1 MTKNLKH
8 VSIGLLI
15 LGMASSV
22 FALNEK
28 QIRTEIQKRLGT
40 SANVRN
46 VTPSPIPGLFEVQ
59 VNNEIFYTDSNAK
72 YLIQGEMVELA
83 SGNNLTT
90 KRQEDINRIKW
101 SELPQAQAFKV
112 VRGNGSRQIAV
123 FSDPNCGYCKRLEKT
138 LQQLDNV
145 TIYNY
150 LIPILS
156 ADSALKSKQIWCAA
170 DQQKI
175 PLERLDNDR
184 WRLPKNSASCEIIT
198 TVYAFDQSVRTAY
211 LDQERGFFNPT
222 SLCLAVQGQA
232 HLPCSLAIAPPTDQS
247 LLGWNAHCTLA
258 PVKTDLQGFGFYLA
272 KNYDDLIDHPVAMG
286 HFDLIEWQ
294 LYGTPHAMAIQGLT
308 AEQSELLDKEQL
320 ARDLSK
326 ICAETI
332 RLFEPRKPKAPFS
345 RYLFIVNAALDGYG
359 GLEHHNSTALLCK
372 RDQLPYQD
380 HDAKTPKKTYEE
392 FLGLCSHEYFHAWLV
407 KRIQPKAFQPL
418 DDLMRYLWKEHG
430 KPFLGINQYSLDLA
444 ISQIMGIT
452 FNKIWQDF
460 KKNYINGTQDLPLQL
475 WLPQIAEIS
484 VSLKSARFLDDLKL
498 SLGIRH
504 ADSHGWLK
512 LTHVLDGGLAQQAGL
527 APHDLISSINGQRV
541 NSSRLDPVLASLK
554 RSKRLSFHY
563 FRQDKECN
571 ASIALKLNSPVQYEI
586 KTNKSNSF

>member
-170 DQQKI
+170 DQQKVW
-175 PLERLDNDR
+175 ND
-184 WRLPKNSASCEIIT
+184 WMLNNLGPSGKSDCVNPIDKNLT
-198 TVYAFDQSVRTAY
+198 
-211 LDQERGFFNPT
+211 
-222 SLCLAVQGQA
+222 
-232 HLPCSLAIAPPTDQS
+232 
-247 LLGWNAHCTLA
+247 
-258 PVKTDLQGFGFYLA
+258 LA
-272 KNYDDLIDHPVAMG
+272 KNYG
-286 HFDLIEWQ
+286 
-294 LYGTPHAMAIQGLT
+294 
-308 AEQSELLDKEQL
+308 
-320 ARDLSK
+320 
-326 ICAETI
+326 
-332 RLFEPRKPKAPFS
+332 
-345 RYLFIVNAALDGYG
+345 
-359 GLEHHNSTALLCK
+359 
-372 RDQLPYQD
+372 
-380 HDAKTPKKTYEE
+380 
-392 FLGLCSHEYFHAWLV
+392 
-407 KRIQPKAFQPL
+407 
-418 DDLMRYLWKEHG
+418 
-430 KPFLGINQYSLDLA
+430 
-444 ISQIMGIT
+444 
-452 FNKIWQDF
+452 
-460 KKNYINGTQDLPLQL
+460 INGTPTIFFTDGSRFPGAVQL
-475 WLPQIAEIS
+475 
-484 VSLKSARFLDDLKL
+484 
-498 SLGIRH
+498 
-504 ADSHGWLK
+504 ADIEK
-512 LTHVLDGGLAQQAGL
+512 K
-527 APHDLISSINGQRV
+527 
-541 NSSRLDPVLASLK
+541 LASLK
-554 RSKRLSFHY
+554 
-563 FRQDKECN
+563 
-571 ASIALKLNSPVQYEI
+571 
-586 KTNKSNSF
+586 

>member
-101 SELPQAQAFKV
+101 SDLPQAQAFKV

-170 DQQKI
+170 D
-175 PLERLDNDR
+175 
-184 WRLPKNSASCEIIT
+184 
-198 TVYAFDQSVRTAY
+198 F
-211 LDQERGFFNPT
+211 
-222 SLCLAVQGQA
+222 
-232 HLPCSLAIAPPTDQS
+232 
-247 LLGWNAHCTLA
+247 
-258 PVKTDLQGFGFYLA
+258 
-272 KNYDDLIDHPVAMG
+272 
-286 HFDLIEWQ
+286 
-294 LYGTPHAMAIQGLT
+294 
-308 AEQSELLDKEQL
+308 
-320 ARDLSK
+320 
-326 ICAETI
+326 
-332 RLFEPRKPKAPFS
+332 
-345 RYLFIVNAALDGYG
+345 
-359 GLEHHNSTALLCK
+359 
-372 RDQLPYQD
+372 
-380 HDAKTPKKTYEE
+380 
-392 FLGLCSHEYFHAWLV
+392 
-407 KRIQPKAFQPL
+407 
-418 DDLMRYLWKEHG
+418 
-430 KPFLGINQYSLDLA
+430 
-444 ISQIMGIT
+444 
-452 FNKIWQDF
+452 
-460 KKNYINGTQDLPLQL
+460 
-475 WLPQIAEIS
+475 
-484 VSLKSARFLDDLKL
+484 
-498 SLGIRH
+498 
-504 ADSHGWLK
+504 
-512 LTHVLDGGLAQQAGL
+512 
-527 APHDLISSINGQRV
+527 
-541 NSSRLDPVLASLK
+541 
-554 RSKRLSFHY
+554 
-563 FRQDKECN
+563 
-571 ASIALKLNSPVQYEI
+571 
-586 KTNKSNSF
+586 